1 MTADTDDRLDACLSG
16 TGSGLRVLVVVA
28 HPDDEVLGCGALL
41 ARLAEFRVIHVTD
54 GAPRNGDDARRHGF
68 ATPADYAAA
77 RAAEARAAL
86 GLANMPAERL
96 SCLGLP
102 DQEVSLHLAAVA
114 RRLAPA
120 LADVDLVL
128 THAFE
133 GGHSDHDAVAFAVH
147 AATGRVSPTLR
158 PVLVEMPFYH
168 AAPEGWRRQ
177 RFLPQAG
184 AGPERTLLLDAA
196 SRALKTRMMA
206 AHASQGET
214 LQAFDLG
221 AERFRTAPASDFC
234 ERPHAGDL
242 LYERHGWN
250 LDWPT
255 WITRV
260 RSAATDLGTEEGT

>member
-1 MTADTDDRLDACLSG
+1 MTADTDSRLDACLSG
-16 TGSGLRVLVVVA
+16 TGAGLRVLVVVA

-41 ARLAEFRVIHVTD
+41 ARLADARVIHVTD

-77 RAAEARAAL
+77 RAGEARAAL
-86 GLANMPAERL
+86 AVAGLPAERL
-96 SCLGLP
+96 TCLGLP

-114 RRLAPA
+114 RRLALT
-120 LADVDLVL
+120 LADADLVL
-128 THAFE
+128 THCFE

-147 AATGRVSPTLR
+147 AAAGRLSPALR
-158 PVLVEMPFYH
+158 PLVVEMPFYH
-168 AAPEGWRRQ
+168 ASPEGWRRQ
-177 RFLPQAG
+177 CFLPQAG
-184 AGPERTLLLDAA
+184 AGPERRLVLDAA
-196 SRALKTRMMA
+196 AQALKARMMA
-206 AHASQGET
+206 AHASQGDT
-214 LQAFDLG
+214 LRSFDLG
-221 AERFRTAPASDFC
+221 PERFRIAPAYDFC

-260 RSAATDLGTEEGT
+260 HAAGADLDRDRAA

>member
-1 MTADTDDRLDACLSG
+1 MTADTDARLDACLSD
-16 TGSGLRVLVVVA
+16 TEAGLRVLVVVA

-41 ARLAEFRVIHVTD
+41 ARLTDERVIHITD

-68 ATPADYAAA
+68 TTPADYAAA
-77 RAAEARAAL
+77 RAAEARTAL
-86 GLANMPAERL
+86 ALAGLPAERL
-96 SCLGLP
+96 LCLGLP
-102 DQEVSLHLAAVA
+102 DQEVSLNLATVA
-114 RRLAPA
+114 RNLASA
-120 LADVDLVL
+120 MANADLVL

-147 AATGRVSPTLR
+147 TAADRLLPAQR

-168 AAPEGWRRQ
+168 AGPEGWRRQ

-184 AGPERTLLLDAA
+184 AGPERTLVLDAA
-196 SRALKTRMMA
+196 SQALKARMIA
-206 AHASQGET
+206 AHASQGDT
-214 LQAFDLG
+214 LRSFDLS
-221 AERFRTAPASDFC
+221 AERFRTAPTYDFG
-234 ERPHAGDL
+234 ERPHSGDL

-260 RSAATDLGTEEGT
+260 RAAATGLGMDRAA